1 MVKLIL
7 NAFNIFLT
15 SNPSWFLF
23 ILKTNQTWAL
33 YKLKLIGFEFK
44 INTNL
49 QLGLRLK
56 KLFKLGQN
64 QPTKIKPNLLQKA
77 WFNSIFIAYKLI
89 ILVQFIFYSKTD

>member
-1 MVKLIL
+1 MLDSIKVIHCFYIMVKLIL

-56 KLFKLGQN
+56 KLLSWVKINSRKLNQIDFKRL
-64 QPTKIKPNLLQKA
+64 
-77 WFNSIFIAYKLI
+77 SLI
-89 ILVQFIFYSKTD
+89 QFLSHIN